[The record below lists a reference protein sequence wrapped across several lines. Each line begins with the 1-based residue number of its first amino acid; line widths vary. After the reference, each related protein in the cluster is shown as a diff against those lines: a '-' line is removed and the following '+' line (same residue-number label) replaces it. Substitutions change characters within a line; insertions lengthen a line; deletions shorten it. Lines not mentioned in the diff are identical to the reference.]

1 MCFVNVLFQAFSYTV
16 GVPAVDLLPLLCYN
30 YFVNQSQ
37 CIDIHMTCLKNF
49 IILKSSPM
57 SMFSGLYM
65 EDFIQG
71 TIILSKICGSSPIL
85 YDAN

>member
-1 MCFVNVLFQAFSYTV
+1 
-16 GVPAVDLLPLLCYN
+16 
-30 YFVNQSQ
+30 
-37 CIDIHMTCLKNF
+37 MTCLKNF

-71 TIILSKICGSSPIL
+71 KIILSKICGSSPIL